1 MKSKVRVIAC
11 GIGILLMAVML
22 VGADSATR
30 TPAKW
35 EYAMYIESPGNF
47 EWHGAVAHIRATNAT
62 FFFER
67 MGFPTDVEVSAR
79 TGRIQP
85 VVLNHLGQQGW
96 ELVEV
101 SPDPSRTIYWFKRP
115 R

>member
-1 MKSKVRVIAC
+1 MKSKAPVIAC
-11 GIGILLMAVML
+11 GIGILVMGLML
-22 VGADSATR
+22 VGAESATR
-30 TPAKW
+30 EPARW

-47 EWHGAVAHIRATNAT
+47 EWHGVTAHVRATNAT

-67 MGFPTDVEVSAR
+67 MGFPTDIEVSAR
-79 TGRIQP
+79 SGRIQP
-85 VVLNHLGQQGW
+85 VLLNHLGQQGW

-101 SPDPSRTIYWFKRP
+101 SPDPSRTVYWFKRP